1 MRAYGQKNP
10 LIEYKNEGFA
20 MFEEMMSQ
28 TNEETLKRIF
38 RTDLS
43 SLVPTDMRVEQ
54 KTKNLETKKNLNVLS
69 SMQQAQSANQPTGAA
84 QPFAPNQKRQPIKVD
99 KKIGRNDKVIIKK
112 GSETKSVKYKKFE
125 KMKEDG
131 WVLEKS

>member
-1 MRAYGQKNP
+1 
-10 LIEYKNEGFA
+10 
-20 MFEEMMSQ
+20 MFEEMMTQ

-43 SLVPTDMRVEQ
+43 NLVSTDMRIEQ

-69 SMQQAQSANQPTGAA
+69 SMHQAQSANQPTGAA